1 MLLTQKLKLHCQ
13 LTDLLKRVR
22 KLEQYYKSYKI
33 GKVEPE
39 KKIGLDVRIY
49 NCNGC
54 DLVIDRD
61 HNAALNILK
70 MGSERTH
77 VEKKPLRKQASS
89 MKHEAHML

>member
-54 DLVIDRD
+54 DLVIDT
-61 HNAALNILK
+61 HFSKWSQSTTQILI
-70 MGSERTH
+70 GG
-77 VEKKPLRKQASS
+77 L
-89 MKHEAHML
+89 